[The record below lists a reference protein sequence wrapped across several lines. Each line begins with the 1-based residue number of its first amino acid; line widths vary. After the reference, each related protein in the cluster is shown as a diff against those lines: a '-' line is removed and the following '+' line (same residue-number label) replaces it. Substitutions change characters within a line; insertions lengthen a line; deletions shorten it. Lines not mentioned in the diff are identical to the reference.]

1 MQIGLDSFT
10 HFQLSSRMQLM
21 LNASYSGTNP
31 QYFFV
36 LGVGHQ
42 KKLLLSVKRRGVLLN
57 PNKSEKTEV
66 VKKGGGGVSVFAS
79 P

>member
-10 HFQLSSRMQLM
+10 HFQLCSRMQIM

-42 KKLLLSVKRRGVLLN
+42 KNSPTFSHKEGVLLI
-57 PNKSEKTEV
+57 PNKSEKMRWSKNGE
-66 VKKGGGGVSVFAS
+66 GRSQFF
-79 P
+79 